1 MDQALNFQALSQNLV
16 FGLLVGALYGLV
28 ALGLSLVFGVT
39 KFLNVAHGELLM
51 FGGYASFW
59 AFSLLG
65 IDPFLSIPIT
75 IIFLSLIGALL
86 YKLVFS
92 RTVKLPEES
101 KIKNTLLVAF
111 GLSVIL
117 QNLALRFWSADERG
131 ITTSYFSTAF
141 TVMGVR
147 FPISKVAILV
157 VAIVFLIALQLFLKK
172 TYTGKAIRA
181 TTQNWEAASLMG
193 IDIHKVYLLSFSLGA
208 ALAGVAGTLVAINYS
223 IQPSMGLGWTMKALI
238 VMVLGGLGNI
248 PGTIIGG
255 LILGLTESTTSFFI
269 SSNYREVAG
278 LILFILVLIFRSQG
292 FFGSKEV

>member
-1 MDQALNFQALSQNLV
+1 MLQSFAQNLAY
-16 FGLLVGALYGLV
+16 GILVGALYGL

-65 IDPFLSIPIT
+65 LDAFLTIPIAL
-75 IIFLSLIGALL
+75 IFLFLIGAVL
-86 YKLVFS
+86 YKFVFS
-92 RTVKLPEES
+92 RTVKLPEET

-117 QNLALRFWSADERG
+117 QNLALRFWTADERG
-131 ITTSYFSTAF
+131 ITTSYAGAALTIF
-141 TVMGVR
+141 GVR
-147 FPISKVAILV
+147 FPAVRLASLAVAVLFLV
-157 VAIVFLIALQLFLKK
+157 ALQLFLQK

-181 TTQNWEAASLMG
+181 TVQNWEAASLMG
-193 IDIHKVYLLSFSLGA
+193 IDIHKVYLLSFAIGA
-208 ALAGVAGTLVAINYS
+208 ALAGAAGTLVTVNYS
-223 IQPSMGLGWTMKALI
+223 IQPAMGLDWTMKALI

-248 PGTIIGG
+248 PGTFVGG
-255 LILGLTESTTSFFI
+255 LILGVTESATSFFI

-278 LILFILVLIFRSQG
+278 LVLFVLVLIFRPQG
-292 FFGSKEV
+292 LFGTKES

>member
-1 MDQALNFQALSQNLV
+1 MFESLVQNLA
-16 FGLLVGALYGLV
+16 FGILVGALYGLV

-65 IDPFLSIPIT
+65 LDPFLTIPIT
-75 IIFLSLIGALL
+75 IVFLLLIGALL

-117 QNLALRFWSADERG
+117 QNLALRFWTADERG
-131 ITTSYFSTAF
+131 ITTSYAGTAF
-141 TVMGVR
+141 TILGVR
-147 FPISKVAILV
+147 FPVMRVASLV
-157 VAIVFLIALQLFLKK
+157 VAIIFLVALQLFLRK

-181 TTQNWEAASLMG
+181 TVQDWEAASLMG

-208 ALAGVAGTLVAINYS
+208 ALAGVAGTLVTINYS
-223 IQPSMGLGWTMKALI
+223 IMPTMGLGWTLKALI

-248 PGTIIGG
+248 PGTLVGG
-255 LILGLTESTTSFFI
+255 LVLGVTESATSFFI

-278 LILFILVLIFRSQG
+278 LILFLLVLIFRPQG
-292 FFGSKEV
+292 LFGVKEA

>member
-1 MDQALNFQALSQNLV
+1 MLVSLGQNLA

-28 ALGLSLVFGVT
+28 ALGLSLIFGVT

-65 IDPFLSIPIT
+65 LDPFLTIPIT
-75 IIFLSLIGALL
+75 IIFLFLIGALL

-117 QNLALRFWSADERG
+117 QNLALRFWTADERG
-131 ITTSYFSTAF
+131 ITTSYSSVAF
-141 TVMGVR
+141 TVLGVR
-147 FPISKVAILV
+147 FPLVRVASLV
-157 VAIVFLIALQLFLKK
+157 VAIIFLVLLQLFLRK

-181 TTQNWEAASLMG
+181 TVQNWEAASLMG
-193 IDIHKVYLLSFSLGA
+193 IDIHKVYLLSFALGA
-208 ALAGVAGTLVAINYS
+208 ALAGVAGTLVTVNYS
-223 IQPSMGLGWTMKALI
+223 IQPAMGLGWTMKALI

-248 PGTIIGG
+248 PGTFVGG
-255 LILGLTESTTSFFI
+255 LLLGVTESATSFFI

-278 LILFILVLIFRSQG
+278 LILFLLVLIFRPQG
-292 FFGSKEV
+292 LFGVKES